1 MYHPLEFLVG
11 RVPYHPMKPSSFFRL
26 GNIMLGVTFKIVS
39 DSIHQHALE
48 IAAIFGRIVVA
59 ALFHSA

>member
-1 MYHPLEFLVG
+1 
-11 RVPYHPMKPSSFFRL
+11 MKPSSFFRL